1 MFHWQNVFKGM
12 LMGISDVIPGVSGGT
27 IALVLGIYQRLVAAI
42 NGILSKDWKKHIAFL
57 IPIGIGIGI
66 AVLTFSHIM
75 EWLLAEYPEPTF
87 FFFLGLI
94 IGIIPM
100 LLKEVNYKKTFKTN
114 HYILFAIA
122 AVLVAITVLIKE
134 NEMAAVMSEL
144 VWSDYL
150 FLFIGGWLASSAM
163 ILPGISGSFVLLLLG
178 LYPTVINAVSTL
190 NISVIMTVGFGV
202 VIGLLLTSKLIAFLF
217 VKYRIATYAVMIG
230 FVAGSIVVIYPGF
243 GSNLAITI
251 ASIIAFLFGLLASY
265 LLSIIENKKLEPQTS
280 L

>member
-1 MFHWQNVFKGM
+1 
-12 LMGISDVIPGVSGGT
+12 MGISDVIPGVSGGT
-27 IALVLGIYQRLVAAI
+27 IALVLGIYQRLIAAI
-42 NGILSKDWKKHIAFL
+42 NGILTKEWKKHIIFL
-57 IPIGIGIGI
+57 IPVGLGIGI
-66 AVLTFSHIM
+66 AVLTFSHLM

-100 LLKEVNYKKTFKTN
+100 LLKEVNYKRNFTSV
-114 HYILFAIA
+114 HYVLFAIA

-134 NEMAAVMSEL
+134 NEMAAVMSDL
-144 VWSDYL
+144 AWNDYL

-178 LYPTVINAVSTL
+178 LYPTVINAVSSINL
-190 NISVIMTVGFGV
+190 PVIATVGFGV
-202 VIGLLLTSKLIAFLF
+202 VIGLLLTSKLIAYLF
-217 VKYRIATYAVMIG
+217 VQYRIGTYAVMIG

-243 GSNLAITI
+243 SSNLAITI

-265 LLSIIENKKLEPQTS
+265 LLSIVEDKKLAPAS